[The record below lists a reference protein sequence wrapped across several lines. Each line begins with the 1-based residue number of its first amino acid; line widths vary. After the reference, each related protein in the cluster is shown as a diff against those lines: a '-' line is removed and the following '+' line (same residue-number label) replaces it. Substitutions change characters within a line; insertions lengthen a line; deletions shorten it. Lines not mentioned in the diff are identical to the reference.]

1 MDKSVKKVRINI
13 PMVLTWTRIALIPL
27 IVGVFMIPTSILS
40 MHSQNLL
47 GCVFF
52 IVAAV
57 TDALDGFIARRYGMG
72 TTLGAFLDPVADKL
86 MVSAALIV
94 LLAFGRVDMLVA
106 LVIIGREITVS
117 ALREWMARVGESGK
131 VKVNWF
137 GKISVRNCSALFAYE
152 MIVPSCFIV
161 AVGFAVHRNFPHG
174 AVFIQPS
181 ERIVHRGK
189 RHFFAL
195 CQQLPVN
202 IFRRGV
208 RRRGVDDFQNT
219 FCVRRHFSAS
229 FS

>member
-137 GKISVRNCSALFAYE
+137 GKIKAIAQMVSIPMLLYFDP
-152 MIVPSCFIV
+152 I
-161 AVGFAVHRNFPHG
+161 G
-174 AVFIQPS
+174 AWHVYLTGTILIYIAAILTIYSMFVYLKAAAPFFSS
-181 ERIVHRGK
+181 EPK
-189 RHFFAL
+189 
-195 CQQLPVN
+195 QK
-202 IFRRGV
+202 
-208 RRRGVDDFQNT
+208 
-219 FCVRRHFSAS
+219 
-229 FS
+229 

>member
-137 GKISVRNCSALFAYE
+137 GKIKAIAQMVSIPMLLYFDP
-152 MIVPSCFIV
+152 I
-161 AVGFAVHRNFPHG
+161 G
-174 AVFIQPS
+174 AWNVYQTGTILIYIAAILTIYSMFVYLKAAAPFFSS
-181 ERIVHRGK
+181 EPK
-189 RHFFAL
+189 
-195 CQQLPVN
+195 QK
-202 IFRRGV
+202 
-208 RRRGVDDFQNT
+208 
-219 FCVRRHFSAS
+219 
-229 FS
+229 

>member
-27 IVGVFMIPTSILS
+27 IVGVFMIPTSVLS

-47 GCVFF
+47 GCIFF

-57 TDALDGFIARRYGMG
+57 TDALDGFIASYGMG

-137 GKISVRNCSALFAYE
+137 GKIKAIAQISIPMLLYFDP
-152 MIVPSCFIV
+152 I
-161 AVGFAVHRNFPHG
+161 G
-174 AVFIQPS
+174 AWNVYLTGTILIYIAAILTIDSMFVYLKAAAPFFSS
-181 ERIVHRGK
+181 EPK
-189 RHFFAL
+189 
-195 CQQLPVN
+195 QK
-202 IFRRGV
+202 
-208 RRRGVDDFQNT
+208 
-219 FCVRRHFSAS
+219 
-229 FS
+229 

>member
-27 IVGVFMIPTSILS
+27 IVGVFMIPTSVLS

-47 GCVFF
+47 GCIFF

-137 GKISVRNCSALFAYE
+137 GKTKQSLRWFLFRCFFILIRSA
-152 MIVPSCFIV
+152 
-161 AVGFAVHRNFPHG
+161 HG
-174 AVFIQPS
+174 MSTLREPF
-181 ERIVHRGK
+181 
-189 RHFFAL
+189 
-195 CQQLPVN
+195 
-202 IFRRGV
+202 
-208 RRRGVDDFQNT
+208 
-219 FCVRRHFSAS
+219 
-229 FS
+229 

>member
-27 IVGVFMIPTSILS
+27 IVGVFMIPTSVLS

-47 GCVFF
+47 GCIFF

-137 GKISVRNCSALFAYE
+137 GKIKAIAQMVSIPVSYTHLT
-152 MIVPSCFIV
+152 
-161 AVGFAVHRNFPHG
+161 
-174 AVFIQPS
+174 
-181 ERIVHRGK
+181 
-189 RHFFAL
+189 
-195 CQQLPVN
+195 LPT
-202 IFRRGV
+202 I
-208 RRRGVDDFQNT
+208 
-219 FCVRRHFSAS
+219 A
-229 FS
+229 

>member
-47 GCVFF
+47 GCIFF

-137 GKISVRNCSALFAYE
+137 GKIKAIAQMVSIPMLLYFDPIGAWSVYLTGTILIYIAAILTIYSMFVYLKAAAPFF
-152 MIVPSCFIV
+152 S
-161 AVGFAVHRNFPHG
+161 
-174 AVFIQPS
+174 S
-181 ERIVHRGK
+181 EPK
-189 RHFFAL
+189 
-195 CQQLPVN
+195 QK
-202 IFRRGV
+202 
-208 RRRGVDDFQNT
+208 
-219 FCVRRHFSAS
+219 
-229 FS
+229 

>member
-27 IVGVFMIPTSILS
+27 IVGVFMIPTSVLS

-47 GCVFF
+47 GCIFF

-117 ALREWMARVGESGK
+117 ALREWMARAIAQMVSIPMLLY
-131 VKVNWF
+131 F
-137 GKISVRNCSALFAYE
+137 DPI
-152 MIVPSCFIV
+152 
-161 AVGFAVHRNFPHG
+161 G
-174 AVFIQPS
+174 AWNVYLTGTILIYIAAILTIYSMFVYLKAAAPFFSS
-181 ERIVHRGK
+181 EPK
-189 RHFFAL
+189 
-195 CQQLPVN
+195 QK
-202 IFRRGV
+202 
-208 RRRGVDDFQNT
+208 
-219 FCVRRHFSAS
+219 
-229 FS
+229 

>member
-1 MDKSVKKVRINI
+1 
-13 PMVLTWTRIALIPL
+13 MVLTWTRIALIPL
-27 IVGVFMIPTSILS
+27 IVGVFMIPTSVLS

-47 GCVFF
+47 GCIFF

-137 GKISVRNCSALFAYE
+137 GKIKAIAQMVSIPMLLYFDP
-152 MIVPSCFIV
+152 I
-161 AVGFAVHRNFPHG
+161 G
-174 AVFIQPS
+174 AWNVYLTGTILIYIAAILTIYSMLVYLKAAAPFFSS
-181 ERIVHRGK
+181 EPK
-189 RHFFAL
+189 
-195 CQQLPVN
+195 QK
-202 IFRRGV
+202 
-208 RRRGVDDFQNT
+208 
-219 FCVRRHFSAS
+219 
-229 FS
+229 

>member
-27 IVGVFMIPTSILS
+27 IVGVFMIPTSVLS

-47 GCVFF
+47 GCIFF

-137 GKISVRNCSALFAYE
+137 GKIKAIAQMVSIPMLLYFYP
-152 MIVPSCFIV
+152 I
-161 AVGFAVHRNFPHG
+161 G
-174 AVFIQPS
+174 AWNVYLTGTILIYIAAILTIYSMFVYLKAAAPFFSS
-181 ERIVHRGK
+181 EPK
-189 RHFFAL
+189 
-195 CQQLPVN
+195 QK
-202 IFRRGV
+202 
-208 RRRGVDDFQNT
+208 
-219 FCVRRHFSAS
+219 
-229 FS
+229 

>member
-27 IVGVFMIPTSILS
+27 IVGVFMIPTSVLS

-47 GCVFF
+47 GCIFF

-137 GKISVRNCSALFAYE
+137 GKIKAIAQMVSIPMLLYFDPIGAWNVYLTADRKSV
-152 MIVPSCFIV
+152 V
-161 AVGFAVHRNFPHG
+161 
-174 AVFIQPS
+174 
-181 ERIVHRGK
+181 
-189 RHFFAL
+189 
-195 CQQLPVN
+195 
-202 IFRRGV
+202 
-208 RRRGVDDFQNT
+208 
-219 FCVRRHFSAS
+219 
-229 FS
+229 

>member
-117 ALREWMARVGESGK
+117 AG
-131 VKVNWF
+131 
-137 GKISVRNCSALFAYE
+137 
-152 MIVPSCFIV
+152 
-161 AVGFAVHRNFPHG
+161 
-174 AVFIQPS
+174 
-181 ERIVHRGK
+181 
-189 RHFFAL
+189 
-195 CQQLPVN
+195 LPG
-202 IFRRGV
+202 IA
-208 RRRGVDDFQNT
+208 T
-219 FCVRRHFSAS
+219 
-229 FS
+229 

>member
-27 IVGVFMIPTSILS
+27 IVGVFMIPTSVLS

-47 GCVFF
+47 GCIFF

-137 GKISVRNCSALFAYE
+137 GKIKAIAQMVSIPMLLYFDPIGAWNVYLTGTILIYIAADRKSV
-152 MIVPSCFIV
+152 V
-161 AVGFAVHRNFPHG
+161 
-174 AVFIQPS
+174 
-181 ERIVHRGK
+181 
-189 RHFFAL
+189 
-195 CQQLPVN
+195 
-202 IFRRGV
+202 
-208 RRRGVDDFQNT
+208 
-219 FCVRRHFSAS
+219 
-229 FS
+229 

>member
-27 IVGVFMIPTSILS
+27 IVGVFMIPTSVLS

-47 GCVFF
+47 GCIFF

-137 GKISVRNCSALFAYE
+137 GKIKAIAQMVSIPMLLY
-152 MIVPSCFIV
+152 
-161 AVGFAVHRNFPHG
+161 
-174 AVFIQPS
+174 
-181 ERIVHRGK
+181 
-189 RHFFAL
+189 
-195 CQQLPVN
+195 
-202 IFRRGV
+202 
-208 RRRGVDDFQNT
+208 
-219 FCVRRHFSAS
+219 FCLLYTSDAADE
-229 FS
+229 

>member
-27 IVGVFMIPTSILS
+27 IVGVFMIPTSVLS

-47 GCVFF
+47 GCIFF

-137 GKISVRNCSALFAYE
+137 GKIKAIAQMVSIPMLLYFDP
-152 MIVPSCFIV
+152 I
-161 AVGFAVHRNFPHG
+161 G
-174 AVFIQPS
+174 AWNVYLTGTIQIYIAAILTIYSMFVYLKAAAPFFSS
-181 ERIVHRGK
+181 EPK
-189 RHFFAL
+189 
-195 CQQLPVN
+195 QK
-202 IFRRGV
+202 
-208 RRRGVDDFQNT
+208 
-219 FCVRRHFSAS
+219 
-229 FS
+229 

>member
-27 IVGVFMIPTSILS
+27 IVGVFMIPTSVLS

-47 GCVFF
+47 GCIFF

-137 GKISVRNCSALFAYE
+137 GKIKAIAQMVSIPMLLYFDP
-152 MIVPSCFIV
+152 I
-161 AVGFAVHRNFPHG
+161 G
-174 AVFIQPS
+174 AWNVYLTGTIAAILTIYSMFVYLKAAAPFFSS
-181 ERIVHRGK
+181 EPK
-189 RHFFAL
+189 
-195 CQQLPVN
+195 QK
-202 IFRRGV
+202 
-208 RRRGVDDFQNT
+208 
-219 FCVRRHFSAS
+219 
-229 FS
+229 

>member
-27 IVGVFMIPTSILS
+27 IVGVFMIPTSVLS

-47 GCVFF
+47 GCIFF

-117 ALREWMARVGESGK
+117 ALREWMARAGDSGT
-131 VKVNWF
+131 VKVNRF
-137 GKISVRNCSALFAYE
+137 GTLKAIA
-152 MIVPSCFIV
+152 
-161 AVGFAVHRNFPHG
+161 
-174 AVFIQPS
+174 
-181 ERIVHRGK
+181 
-189 RHFFAL
+189 
-195 CQQLPVN
+195 
-202 IFRRGV
+202 
-208 RRRGVDDFQNT
+208 
-219 FCVRRHFSAS
+219 
-229 FS
+229 